1 LLHEIIVPLSGGS
14 QVHPKKEEEK
24 RSVHVEVV
32 LERGSLG
39 Q

>member
-14 QVHPKKEEEK
+14 QAHPQKKEEK

-32 LERGSLG
+32 LERGSLR